1 MIEALKDEKRAEE
14 SSTLKEPSSN
24 CGQGAVA
31 SGDVW
36 RLDVAGCL
44 KSRWPTEHARTSISS
59 TTPTWR
65 HLFDFDIPAL
75 QSYLAD
81 EY

>member
-1 MIEALKDEKRAEE
+1 MIEALKMRKRAEE
-14 SSTLKEPSSN
+14 SSALKETSSSR
-24 CGQGAVA
+24 CQEAVA
-31 SGDVW
+31 SGDVL

-65 HLFDFDIPAL
+65 LPFGFDIPAL